1 MNIKMEAMADEQ
13 TNDGNI
19 NDGRKS
25 FDKKMVGYGSAISI
39 NTFDDGLV
47 AWTTNI
53 PFRPG
58 VEPGIS
64 EVPSMCATFQTRR
77 H

>member
-47 AWTTNI
+47 A
-53 PFRPG
+53 
-58 VEPGIS
+58 
-64 EVPSMCATFQTRR
+64 
-77 H
+77 